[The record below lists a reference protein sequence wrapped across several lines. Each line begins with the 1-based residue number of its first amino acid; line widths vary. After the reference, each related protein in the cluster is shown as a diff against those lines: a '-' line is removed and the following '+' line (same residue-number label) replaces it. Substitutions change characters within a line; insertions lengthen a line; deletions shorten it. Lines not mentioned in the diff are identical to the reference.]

1 MKIVVCDITGRTI
14 NYNVAL
20 CEALVEKIGPEDSVE
35 YWSAGLTE
43 DYSFKTHNFF
53 SIVPNRFRSVAH
65 KITRVMKAFDT
76 VLAYIWILFTIRE
89 KKIDVFHLQWFPFI
103 SLGLKGSKIDLFF
116 LKKLRDFC
124 PNTTFVFTIHNM
136 CPHRMKDE
144 ERVLYNPTYSKA
156 LNYFDKYIVHT
167 DSTKREV
174 METLGLSGEKISVI
188 PHGIFV
194 PKDYV
199 FSPSTKKS
207 GPFKLLQ
214 YGFQHP
220 YKGTDV
226 FVRSLSYLPEDI
238 KSQLEVTICGAFG
251 GNFYTVCNE
260 IETGINIKWIPSFL
274 PDAELYDLINDSD
287 ILMFPYRRISQSG
300 ALLLALYTRKYI
312 IASDIPTF
320 VETLDGFPTDSFFK
334 SEDPEDLARVI
345 KSYVTGLIN
354 TDKIQS
360 VIEKLNID
368 YSWGVSASK
377 TLKLYNK

>member
-20 CEALVEKIGPEDSVE
+20 CEALSEKIGEGDTVE
-35 YWSAGLTE
+35 YWSAGITE
-43 DYSFKTHNFF
+43 EYSFKTHTFA
-53 SIVPNRFRSVAH
+53 SIVPGRFRSVAH
-65 KITRVMKAFDT
+65 KVTRVMKAFDT
-76 VLAYIWILFTIRE
+76 VLAYIWILFTIRR

-103 SLGLKGSKIDLFF
+103 SLGLKGRQIDLFF
-116 LKKLRDFC
+116 LRKIKELC

-136 CPHRMKDE
+136 CPHRMKDAD
-144 ERVLYNPTYSKA
+144 RALYNPTYSKA
-156 LNYFDKYIVHT
+156 LGYFDKYVVHT

-174 METLGLSGEKISVI
+174 METLGLSEEKIGVI

-194 PKDYV
+194 PKDYTFCPV
-199 FSPSTKKS
+199 TKKS

-220 YKGTDV
+220 YKGTDI
-226 FVRSLSYLPEDI
+226 FVRSLTYLPDDI
-238 KSQLEVTICGAFG
+238 KSQLDVTICGAFG
-251 GNFYTVCNE
+251 DNFYEICKE
-260 IETGINIKWIPSFL
+260 IETNIKIKWIPSFL
-274 PDAELYDLINDSD
+274 PDAELYELIDSSD

-312 IASDIPTF
+312 IASNIPTF
-320 VETLDGFPTDSFFK
+320 VETLDGFPIDSFFK

-345 KSYVTGLIN
+345 KKYVTGQID

-360 VIEKLNID
+360 VIERLNTD
-368 YSWGVSASK
+368 YSWGVSAQK
-377 TLKLYNK
+377 TIEFYNK